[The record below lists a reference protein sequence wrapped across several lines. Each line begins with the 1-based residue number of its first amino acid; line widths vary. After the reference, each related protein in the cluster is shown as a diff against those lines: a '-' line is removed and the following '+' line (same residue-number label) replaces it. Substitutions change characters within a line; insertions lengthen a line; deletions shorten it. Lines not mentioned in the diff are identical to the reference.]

1 MAQMIWQMLPASALV
16 VWTTLIATT
25 YAQPSASEL
34 PSARP
39 NMVGAY
45 GPWLSDKVLGD
56 GPARLSFRTGKWSS
70 LDDWRRSARAR
81 VWECMAPV
89 DLGGKPDVRV
99 ESTHEFDGLKIE
111 RLSWQLPSGPRTEAV
126 FLKPARAQGRLRAVL
141 PRPDPGG
148 NSSLG

>member
-1 MAQMIWQMLPASALV
+1 MAHSIHQLLRASTLV

-25 YAQPSASEL
+25 NAQQTASES

-45 GPWLSDKVLGD
+45 GPWLSDKVLSD
-56 GPARLSFRTGKWSS
+56 GPARLSFRTGKWNS
-70 LDDWRRSARAR
+70 LDEWRRAARAR

-99 ESTHEFDGLKIE
+99 ESTHEFDGLQIE
-111 RLSWQLPSGPRTEAV
+111 RLSW
-126 FLKPARAQGRLRAVL
+126 
-141 PRPDPGG
+141 
-148 NSSLG
+148 